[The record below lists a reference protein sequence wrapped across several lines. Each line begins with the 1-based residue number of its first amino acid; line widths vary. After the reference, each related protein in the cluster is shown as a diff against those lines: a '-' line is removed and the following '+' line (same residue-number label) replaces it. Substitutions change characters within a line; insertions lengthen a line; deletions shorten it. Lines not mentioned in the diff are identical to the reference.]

1 MAFINPIPPIPA
13 VPFDPDL
20 GLALSFFPP
29 IPPILMLPVRLETR
43 FSSRSDGGA
52 DLRVRVYPDKVYI
65 DTHEPELTEAE
76 IIWGRHFWEQ
86 TWRAAND
93 PEARR
98 VAWRQL
104 VERFDANRAAWIART
119 LTPLNLSQSPK
130 EPVPNPL
137 PLPKP
142 IKFPSP
148 PTKAAAWTRA
158 PQTRVLPKRWWAF
171 GYRGGKLIVRA
182 AGGPIDMPLPTGPN
196 PQGPEKKD
204 PAAGELAIDEEM
216 KWMVD
221 FEEATKVGMGI
232 RMRLSKEQAQ
242 GFDFLLVF
250 GTRAAIDIADGT
262 PDVISLFDAHHY
274 TDGLSFLPQGT
285 PSNNTVDAPSGFRS
299 ADPGHE
305 QSFRSEREQVAFQL
319 GDESNADV
327 LTRALG
333 LGTIK
338 PPTFANIPNATE
350 TEQLDARHM
359 NRALWPASWGYFL
372 TQMIGS
378 PLTPADIKWARQHFI
393 DYVRAAGPL
402 PTLRIGKQPYGVL
415 PVTSLDLW
423 KPKTGEG
430 AEQGRDVAL
439 KDFLKKMREAW
450 RVNVQHVPRLGKNQN
465 PEQDFKDILSM
476 DGLSSTYAIR
486 HLLGENYLV
495 ELWPA
500 LVPPKGQ
507 QHFWFAKQQQLSR
520 TPLVG
525 LELPWNPRIARAT
538 YSGWYTRLKGP
549 VVQPGTVSENAEL
562 KPNYIELLL
571 KETDLEKLRSETFGD
586 VQPQGLLYSVLRH
599 AMLLE
604 YWMAA
609 SKLTPMPVFGGLGPQ
624 SGRGFI
630 RPENEIIPS
639 GAFTPWQMLRGPLPG
654 ITDSSAWSFLSKLEA
669 APADPAVAEHVTT
682 LLEFRKSLEYLNTP
696 RLSAARLQRL
706 FAGTLD
712 LCSHRLDAWITSMAT
727 RRLAE
732 LREKTPRGI
741 LLGGYGWVINLNPGP
756 LAEAAPAP
764 AGKQGQFFRPPNNPG
779 YSHAPSLAQAA
790 TVAVLRS
797 GHLAHANTE
806 KQDLLA
812 IDLSSERVRLAEW
825 LLDGVRQGQALG
837 ALLGYR
843 FERRLQDA
851 RPPLGQFI
859 PSFRE
864 VAPLVAKKLEDSG
877 QPVESIAANNVVDGL
892 LLHGKWKTAGNLST
906 MFSQIPGVPNRTPD
920 QETALR
926 TELEALDEAVD
937 AVSDALVA
945 ESVHQAIHGNSL
957 RSASTLDAVASG
969 EAPPPELEVVR
980 TPRTGL
986 ALTYRL
992 VALFGGPT
1000 AAPAGW
1006 GEPPSPRALAEP
1018 YLNRWIANLLG
1029 DPTRL
1034 RCLVERIDPDTAE
1047 VLAVKDFRLKD
1058 LNLSPID
1065 YVYAAEASREVSS
1078 SEIEKRILFAMSR
1091 DGFPSE
1097 AILRIN
1103 PGRDAGWAA
1112 TDLSYGEF
1120 SELVRRAQRLITGSR
1135 GIDASDLALPEQN
1148 QPAAVDLG
1156 DLKTRADDAAKGLR
1170 DARTDLQALLD
1181 SSNPGLEALRQAIL
1195 RSAQFGIAGSVPFSA
1210 QGDSAGDRELLST
1223 QGNSIAGELLQRVD
1237 DLDKLERNFN
1247 ADNAANAQD
1256 GDNTAHQV
1264 DRLRAI
1270 FGNSFVVLPRFSAA
1284 NAPELEKALADS
1296 SQIQANDPLA
1306 VVTWFQRV
1314 RRVREGVE
1322 RLDFSLRYAE
1332 VLGNGTQ
1339 LSLKIAQLPYRKE
1352 DRWVGLPIEPA
1363 QELSPSRFSLVV
1375 QTAPDLD
1382 VNKPMTGLL
1391 IDEWVEVVPNAKET
1405 TATVFQYDQPDA
1417 SPPQSIL
1424 LAVPP
1429 DLDQPW
1435 TLWSLQQVLLEA
1447 LDLARIRAVDPEA
1460 LDEIGHY
1467 IPSLYFAANSAG
1479 DAISTDFSKLK

>member
-1 MAFINPIPPIPA
+1 MAFINPIPPIPS

-20 GLALSFFPP
+20 GQALVFFPP

-43 FSSRSDGGA
+43 FSPRNDGGA
-52 DLRVRVYPDKVYI
+52 DLRIRIYPDKVHI

-76 IIWGRHFWEQ
+76 IQWGKHFWDQ

-98 VAWRQL
+98 IAWRQL

-119 LTPLNLSQSPK
+119 LTPLNLSQRPTAPIPS
-130 EPVPNPL
+130 PL
-137 PLPKP
+137 PLPKV

-148 PTKAAAWTRA
+148 PMKAEAWTRA

-171 GYRGGKLIVRA
+171 GYRGGKLAVRA
-182 AGGPIDMPLPTGPN
+182 ASLPTGKPLATGPN
-196 PQGPEKKD
+196 PAGPEKK
-204 PAAGELAIDEEM
+204 PAAGELAIDDEM

-221 FEEATKVGMGI
+221 FEEAVKVGMGI
-232 RMRLSKEQAQ
+232 RMILSPEQAR

-250 GTRAAIDIADGT
+250 GTRSAIDIADGT
-262 PDVISLFDAHHY
+262 GDVVALFDAHHY
-274 TDGLSFLPQGT
+274 TDGLSFVPHGT

-299 ADPGHE
+299 IDPGDE
-305 QSFRSEREQVAFQL
+305 ESYLSEREQVAFKL

-333 LGTIK
+333 LGSIK

-378 PLTPADIKWARQHFI
+378 PLRPDDIKWARQHFI

-423 KPKTGEG
+423 KPKSGEG
-430 AEQGRDVAL
+430 AQQGRDVAL
-439 KDFLKKMREAW
+439 KDFLKKMREVW
-450 RVNVQHVPRLGKNQN
+450 RVNVQHVPRIGKSQD
-465 PEQDFKDILSM
+465 PDQDFKNILSM

-486 HLLGENYLV
+486 HLLGENYLA

-500 LVPPKGQ
+500 LVAPKGQ
-507 QHFWFAKQQQLSR
+507 QQHWFAKQQELTR
-520 TPLVG
+520 VPLIR
-525 LELPWNPRIARAT
+525 LELPRNPRIARAT
-538 YSGWYTRLKGP
+538 YSGWYTSLKGA
-549 VVQPGTVSENAEL
+549 VIQPGTVSENASL

-586 VQPQGLLYSVLRH
+586 VQPEGLLYSVLRH

-609 SKLTPMPVFGGLGPQ
+609 SKLTPIPVFEPGAPG
-624 SGRGFI
+624 GRGFI
-630 RPENEIIPS
+630 RPENEIVPS
-639 GAFTPWQMLRGPLPG
+639 GAFTPWQMLRAPLPG
-654 ITDSSAWSFLSKLEA
+654 ITDSSAWSFLSKLKA

-696 RLSAARLQRL
+696 RLTTARLHRL

-732 LREKTPRGI
+732 MREKIPRGI
-741 LLGGYGWVINLNPGP
+741 LLGGYGWVVNLKPGP
-756 LAEAAPAP
+756 LAEATPAP
-764 AGKQGQFFRPPNNPG
+764 AGMQGQFFRPPNNPG

-806 KQDLLA
+806 KQDLLN
-812 IDLSSERVRLAEW
+812 INLSSERVRLAEW
-825 LLDGVRQGQALG
+825 LLDGVRQGQPLG

-877 QPVESIAANNVVDGL
+877 HPAESIAANNVVDGL
-892 LLHGKWKTAGNLST
+892 MLQSKWKAAGNLST
-906 MFSQIPGVPNRTPD
+906 LFGQIPGVPNRTPD
-920 QETALR
+920 QEKALR
-926 TELEALDEAVD
+926 THLEELDDAVD
-937 AVSDALVA
+937 AVSDALMA
-945 ESVHQAIHGNSL
+945 ESVHQAIHGNTL

-992 VALFGGPT
+992 VALFGASVTPPT
-1000 AAPAGW
+1000 GW
-1006 GEPPSPRALAEP
+1006 GEPTPRANAEP
-1018 YLNRWIANLLG
+1018 YLNSWVANLLG

-1034 RCLVERIDPDTAE
+1034 RCLVERIDPDTAAVIE
-1047 VLAVKDFRLKD
+1047 VKDFFLKD

-1065 YVYAAEASREVSS
+1065 YVYTAESSGEASS

-1091 DGFPSE
+1091 GAFPPA

-1103 PGRDAGWAA
+1103 PGRGANFAA

-1120 SELVRRAQRLITGSR
+1120 SELVRRAQRLITGTR

-1148 QPAAVDLG
+1148 QRAAVELG
-1156 DLKTRADDAAKGLR
+1156 DLQTRADAAAKDLR
-1170 DARTDLQALLD
+1170 DARTGLRDLLD
-1181 SSNPGLEALRQAIL
+1181 SSNPDLEALRQAIL
-1195 RSAQFGIAGSVPFSA
+1195 RSAQLGIAGSVPFSA
-1210 QGDSAGDRELLST
+1210 QGDSDADRQALST
-1223 QGNSIAGELLQRVD
+1223 QGNSIASELLKRVED
-1237 DLDKLERNFN
+1237 VDKLEKGFN
-1247 ADNAANAQD
+1247 ADDAANAQD
-1256 GDNTAHQV
+1256 SEKTAHQV
-1264 DRLRAI
+1264 DRLRAV
-1270 FGNSFVVLPRFSAA
+1270 FGNSFVVLPKFSAD
-1284 NAPELEKALADS
+1284 NGPELEKALTDS
-1296 SQIQANDPLA
+1296 LKLQANDPLA

-1314 RRVREGVE
+1314 SRVREGVE
-1322 RLDFSLRYAE
+1322 RLDFPLRYAE
-1332 VLGNGTQ
+1332 VLGNGAQ

-1352 DRWVGLPIEPA
+1352 DRWVGLPLAPR

-1375 QTAPDLD
+1375 QAAPDLN
-1382 VNKPMTGLL
+1382 VTKPMTGVL

-1424 LAVPP
+1424 LVVPP

-1435 TLWSLQQVLLEA
+1435 NLWSMQQVLLEA

-1467 IPSLYFAANSAG
+1467 FPALYFAANSAG
-1479 DAISTDFSKLK
+1479 DAISTDFSRLK

>member
-1 MAFINPIPPIPA
+1 MAFINPIPPIPS

-20 GLALSFFPP
+20 GQGLVFFPP

-43 FSSRSDGGA
+43 FSPRNDGGA
-52 DLRVRVYPDKVYI
+52 DLRIRIYPDKVHI

-76 IIWGRHFWEQ
+76 IEWGKHFWDQ

-98 VAWRQL
+98 IAWRQL

-119 LTPLNLSQSPK
+119 LTPLNLSLKPK
-130 EPVPNPL
+130 EPIPSPL
-137 PLPKP
+137 PLPKV

-148 PTKAAAWTRA
+148 PMKAAAWTRT
-158 PQTRVLPKRWWAF
+158 PQTKVLPKMWWAF
-171 GYRGGKLIVRA
+171 GYRGGKLAVRA
-182 AGGPIDMPLPTGPN
+182 GSLPTGKPLATGPN
-196 PQGPEKKD
+196 PAGPEKNA
-204 PAAGELAIDEEM
+204 AAGELAIDDEM

-221 FEEATKVGMGI
+221 FEEAVKVGMGI
-232 RMRLSKEQAQ
+232 RMRLSPELAQ
-242 GFDFLLVF
+242 GLDFLLVF

-262 PDVISLFDAHHY
+262 GDVIGLFDAHHY
-274 TDGLSFLPQGT
+274 TDGLSFVPQGT

-299 ADPGHE
+299 VDPGDE
-305 QSFRSEREQVAFQL
+305 QSYLSEREQVAFKL

-333 LGTIK
+333 LNTIK

-378 PLTPADIKWARQHFI
+378 PLTPDDIKWARQHFI

-430 AEQGRDVAL
+430 AQPGRDVAL
-439 KDFLKKMREAW
+439 NDFLKKMREAW
-450 RVNVQHVPRLGKNQN
+450 RVNVQHVPRIGKTAD
-465 PEQDFKDILSM
+465 PDQDFKNILSM

-500 LVPPKGQ
+500 LVAPKGQ
-507 QHFWFAKQQQLSR
+507 QHYWFAKQQELTR
-520 TPLVG
+520 VPLIG

-538 YSGWYTRLKGP
+538 YSGWYTSLKGP
-549 VVQPGTVSENAEL
+549 VIQPGTVSENSLL

-586 VQPQGLLYSVLRH
+586 VQPEGLLYSVLRH

-609 SKLTPMPVFGGLGPQ
+609 AKLTPIPVFEPGAPG
-624 SGRGFI
+624 GRGFI
-630 RPENEIIPS
+630 RPEIEVVPS
-639 GAFTPWQMLRGPLPG
+639 GSFTPWQMLRGPLPG

-696 RLSAARLQRL
+696 RLTTARLQRL

-727 RRLAE
+727 KRLAE
-732 LREKTPRGI
+732 MREKIPRGI
-741 LLGGYGWVINLNPGP
+741 LLGGYGWVVNLKPGP
-756 LAEAAPAP
+756 VAEAAPAP
-764 AGKQGQFFRPPNNPG
+764 EGKEGQFFRPPNNPG

-806 KQDLLA
+806 KQDLLN

-825 LLDGVRQGQALG
+825 LLDGVRQGQPLG

-864 VAPLVAKKLEDSG
+864 VAPLVAKKLEDSN
-877 QPVESIAANNVVDGL
+877 QPAESIAANNVVDGL
-892 LLHGKWKTAGNLST
+892 VLQGKWRAAGNLST
-906 MFSQIPGVPNRTPD
+906 LFSQIPGVPDRTPD
-920 QETALR
+920 LETALR
-926 TELEALDEAVD
+926 THLEELDDAVD

-992 VALFGGPT
+992 VALFGDSV

-1006 GEPPSPRALAEP
+1006 GEPSPRANAEP
-1018 YLNRWIANLLG
+1018 YLNSWVAKLLG

-1034 RCLVERIDPDTAE
+1034 RCLVERIDPDTAA
-1047 VLAVKDFRLKD
+1047 VLGVEDFFLKD

-1065 YVYAAEASREVSS
+1065 YVYAAESSREASS
-1078 SEIEKRILFAMSR
+1078 SEVENRILFAMSR
-1091 DGFPSE
+1091 GAFPAA

-1103 PGRDAGWAA
+1103 PGRGADWAA
-1112 TDLSYGEF
+1112 TDLGYGEF
-1120 SELVRRAQRLITGSR
+1120 AEVVRRAQRLITGTR

-1148 QPAAVDLG
+1148 QRAAVELG
-1156 DLKTRADDAAKGLR
+1156 DLQTRADAAAKVLS
-1170 DARTDLQALLD
+1170 DARTALQDLLESLD
-1181 SSNPGLEALRQAIL
+1181 PDLEALRQAIL
-1195 RSAQFGIAGSVPFSA
+1195 RSAQFGVAGSIPFSA
-1210 QGDSAGDRELLST
+1210 QGDSAADRQVLLT
-1223 QGNSIAGELLQRVD
+1223 QGNSIASELLKRVD
-1237 DLDKLERNFN
+1237 DLDKLEKSFN
-1247 ADNAANAQD
+1247 ADDAANAQD
-1256 GDNTAHQV
+1256 GAKIAHQV
-1264 DRLRAI
+1264 DRLRAV
-1270 FGNSFVVLPRFSAA
+1270 FGNSFVVLPRFSAD
-1284 NAPELEKALADS
+1284 NGPELEKALADS
-1296 SQIQANDPLA
+1296 LQLQANDPLA

-1314 RRVREGVE
+1314 SRVREGVE

-1332 VLGNGTQ
+1332 VLGNGAQ

-1352 DRWVGLPIEPA
+1352 DRWVGLPLA
-1363 QELSPSRFSLVV
+1363 SDKELSPSRFSLVV
-1375 QTAPDLD
+1375 QAAPDLN
-1382 VNKPMTGLL
+1382 VKNPMTGVL

-1417 SPPQSIL
+1417 SPPQSL
-1424 LAVPP
+1424 LLVVPP

-1435 TLWSLQQVLLEA
+1435 NLWSMQQVLLEA

-1479 DAISTDFSKLK
+1479 DAISTDFSRLK

>member
-1 MAFINPIPPIPA
+1 MAFINPIPPIPSVA
-13 VPFDPDL
+13 FDANL
-20 GLALSFFPP
+20 GQALSFFPP

-43 FSSRSDGGA
+43 FSPRSDGGS
-52 DLRVRVYPDKVYI
+52 DLRIRIYPDKVHI

-76 IIWGRHFWEQ
+76 ITWGKHFWDQ

-98 VAWRQL
+98 IAWRQL
-104 VERFDANRAAWIART
+104 VERFDANRAAWVART
-119 LTPLNLSQSPK
+119 LTPLNLNQSPT
-130 EPVPNPL
+130 EPIPSPL
-137 PLPKP
+137 PLPKL
-142 IKFPSP
+142 IKFPNP
-148 PTKAAAWTRA
+148 PMKAAAWTRA
-158 PQTRVLPKRWWAF
+158 PLTKVLPKMWWAF

-182 AGGPIDMPLPTGPN
+182 GSLPTGKPLATGPN
-196 PQGPEKKD
+196 PAAPEQKD

-221 FEEATKVGMGI
+221 FEEAVKVGMGI
-232 RMRLSKEQAQ
+232 RMRLSPEQAQ

-250 GTRAAIDIADGT
+250 GTRAGIDIADGT
-262 PDVISLFDAHHY
+262 PDVINLFDAHHY
-274 TDGLSFLPQGT
+274 TDGLSFVPQGT

-299 ADPGHE
+299 VDPGDE
-305 QSFRSEREQVAFQL
+305 QSYLSEREQVAFKL
-319 GDESNADV
+319 GDESNAEV
-327 LTRALG
+327 LARALG
-333 LGTIK
+333 LQAIK
-338 PPTFANIPNATE
+338 PPTFANIPNASE

-372 TQMIGS
+372 TQMMIGS
-378 PLTPADIKWARQHFI
+378 SLTPDDIKWARQHFT

-423 KPKTGEG
+423 KPKTGG
-430 AEQGRDVAL
+430 EQGRDVAL
-439 KDFLKKMREAW
+439 KNFLKKMRDAW
-450 RVNVQHVPRLGKNQN
+450 RVNVQHVPRLGKSQN
-465 PEQDFKDILSM
+465 PDQDFKDILSM

-500 LVPPKGQ
+500 VVAPKGN
-507 QHFWFAKQQQLSR
+507 QHYWFAKQQELTR
-520 TPLVG
+520 VPLIG
-525 LELPWNPRIARAT
+525 LALPWNPRIARAT
-538 YSGWYTRLKGP
+538 YSGWYASLKGP
-549 VVQPGTVSENAEL
+549 VIQPGTVSENAGL
-562 KPNYIELLL
+562 KPNYLELLL

-609 SKLTPMPVFGGLGPQ
+609 SKLTPLPVFDGPPQ
-624 SGRGFI
+624 SRRGFI
-630 RPENEIIPS
+630 RPENEIVRS
-639 GAFTPWQMLRGPLPG
+639 EAFTPWHILRAPLPG
-654 ITDSSAWSFLSKLEA
+654 ITDSSAWTFLSKLEA

-696 RLSAARLQRL
+696 RLTTARLQRL

-732 LREKTPRGI
+732 MREKIPRGI
-741 LLGGYGWVINLNPGP
+741 LLGGYGWVVNLKPGP
-756 LAEAAPAP
+756 VAEAAPAP

-797 GHLAHANTE
+797 GHQAHANTE
-806 KQDLLA
+806 TQDLLA

-825 LLDGVRQGQALG
+825 LLDGVRQGQPLG

-877 QPVESIAANNVVDGL
+877 QPAESIAANNVVDGL
-892 LLHGKWKTAGNLST
+892 VLQGKWTAAGNLST
-906 MFSQIPGVPNRTPD
+906 LFGQIPGVPNRTPD
-920 QETALR
+920 QKTALR

-957 RSASTLDAVASG
+957 RAASTLDAVANG

-992 VALFGGPT
+992 VVLFGGPT

-1006 GEPPSPRALAEP
+1006 GDPPSPRANAEP
-1018 YLNRWIANLLG
+1018 YLNRWVANLLG

-1047 VLAVKDFRLKD
+1047 VIEVKDFRLKD

-1065 YVYAAEASREVSS
+1065 YVYAAEGSREASS

-1091 DGFPSE
+1091 DSFPPE
-1097 AILRIN
+1097 AILRTN

-1112 TDLSYGEF
+1112 TDLSFGEF
-1120 SELVRRAQRLITGSR
+1120 SELVRRAQRLITGTR

-1148 QPAAVDLG
+1148 QPGAIDLS

-1181 SSNPGLEALRQAIL
+1181 SSNPDLEKLRQAIL
-1195 RSAQFGIAGSVPFSA
+1195 RSSQFGIAGSVPFSA
-1210 QGDSAGDRELLST
+1210 QGDSAADRQALVT
-1223 QGNSIAGELLQRVD
+1223 QGNSIASELLKRVD
-1237 DLDKLERNFN
+1237 DLDKLEKNFN
-1247 ADNAANAQD
+1247 AENATNAQD
-1256 GDNTAHQV
+1256 GEKAAHEV
-1264 DRLRAI
+1264 DRLRAV

-1284 NAPELEKALADS
+1284 NAPELERALADS

-1314 RRVREGVE
+1314 SRVREGVE

-1332 VLGNGTQ
+1332 VLGNGAQ

-1352 DRWVGLPIEPA
+1352 DRWVGLPLGPGH
-1363 QELSPSRFSLVV
+1363 ELSLSRFSLVV
-1375 QTAPDLD
+1375 QAAPDLN

-1435 TLWSLQQVLLEA
+1435 NLWSMQQVLLEA